1 MLNDMHRGQTPG
13 GGPTVNS
20 QGNLWAI
27 AFDDMARAE
36 QVRDDITR
44 LAWSNHYLILA
55 DEAVV
60 VRHPDGHFTFDR
72 EPFPA
77 VSNILVCS
85 AVGFVIGLV
94 AAAPLAGA
102 AIGALVGSA
111 GDAVAA
117 TIGIDDE
124 FVKEVEG
131 LMKPGT
137 STLLVLDD
145 AGDMDVILHVIRGL
159 GGTVLRTNVN
169 RERAKLI
176 QAALAD
182 GPADTA
188 GPSDRDNKTALAYGQ
203 ARRTAW

>member
-1 MLNDMHRGQTPG
+1 MNP
-13 GGPTVNS
+13 

-36 QVRDDITR
+36 QVRDEITR
-44 LAWSNHYLILA
+44 LGWSNHYLILE
-55 DEAVV
+55 DVAVV

-77 VSNILVCS
+77 VSNILECS
-85 AVGFVIGLV
+85 AVGFLVGLV
-94 AAAPLAGA
+94 AAAPLTGA

-111 GDAVAA
+111 GDAAA
-117 TIGIDDE
+117 AAIGIDDE

-145 AGDMDVILHVIRGL
+145 AGEMDAILYAIRGL
-159 GGTVLRTNVN
+159 GGTVLRTNVD

-176 QAALAD
+176 QAALA
-182 GPADTA
+182 A
-188 GPSDRDNKTALAYGQ
+188 GPVDAAGPTDRNNKTTLASGQ
-203 ARRTAW
+203 APRTAS

>member
-1 MLNDMHRGQTPG
+1 MNP
-13 GGPTVNS
+13 

-44 LAWSNHYLILA
+44 LGWSNHYLILE
-55 DEAVV
+55 DVAVV

-77 VSNILVCS
+77 VSNILGCS
-85 AVGFVIGLV
+85 TVGFLVGLV
-94 AAAPLAGA
+94 AAAPLTGA

-111 GDAVAA
+111 GDAAA
-117 TIGIDDE
+117 AAIGIDDE
-124 FVKEVEG
+124 FVQEVEG

-145 AGDMDVILHVIRGL
+145 AGEMDAILYAIRGL
-159 GGTVLRTNVN
+159 GGTVLRTNVD

-176 QAALAD
+176 QAALAA
-182 GPADTA
+182 GPADAA
-188 GPSDRDNKTALAYGQ
+188 GPTDRNNKTALASGQ
-203 ARRTAW
+203 APRTAL